1 MPRPHVVCAL
11 VSLSLLAAVATVR
24 SQDRRETSAGMTVI
38 LYGDTRFTDPANS
51 TAANPKARAALVARI
66 ADEQP
71 DAIVINGD
79 LPWHGGDAADY
90 DVFRTETAAWQA
102 HNLRVIPALGN
113 HEFSKGEPADCLEHW
128 WTAFP
133 QLRGKRWHAE
143 DVGSAVRVLAL
154 DSLSP
159 LVAGSEQR
167 TWLEH
172 EVATL
177 PESVQFVLVALHHP
191 PVADIQTR
199 LRVDHNP
206 RPNEIALADYLAE
219 AARTSRARFLVASGH
234 IHNYERFLRD
244 DVVYLVSGG
253 GGAVPYE
260 VDRTPT
266 DLYQDSEFP
275 NFHYVKLTVTDGTL
289 KGVMWR
295 LDDPSGT
302 TAGFTAKD
310 TFELQARQRPTA
322 EGRGRVDEK
331 IVTPTSRR

>member
-1 MPRPHVVCAL
+1 MPRPHSFYAV
-11 VSLSLLAAVATVR
+11 LSLCLLAVVATVR
-24 SQDRRETSAGMTVI
+24 SQDHRETSAGMTVI
-38 LYGDTRFTDPANS
+38 LYGDTRFTDPANT

-90 DVFRTETAAWQA
+90 DVFRAETAAWRA
-102 HNLRVIPALGN
+102 RSLRVIPALGN
-113 HEFSKGEPADCLEHW
+113 HEFSSGAAADCLEHW

-133 QLRGKRWHAE
+133 ELRGKRWHAE

-219 AARTSRARFLVASGH
+219 VARTSRARFLVASGH

-260 VDRTPT
+260 VDRTPA

-275 NFHYVKLTVTDGTL
+275 NFHYVKLTVTDGTM

-295 LDDPSGT
+295 LDEPSGT
-302 TAGFTAKD
+302 TAGFTVKD
-310 TFELQARQRPTA
+310 TFELQAQQRLKVGAST
-322 EGRGRVDEK
+322 R
-331 IVTPTSRR
+331 